1 MDREKALSEV
11 ERVLIKHSAQRE
23 LKSLVNAGC
32 DRGRLMAVLQ
42 LAFLTDESWRTLSG
56 MDLRTFK
63 SELRQV
69 RHCAHVIDRLNRTD
83 LMYRVSIEFRLDRF
97 AGLYRSPKLPDQLR
111 EYAKAVGSLPQ
122 LLGPRHKHTLH
133 AWKAH
138 LVAIVLEQ
146 TGKAHDREVSALM
159 AAVLENQEYSEK
171 AHQAWR
177 LKYGHLVERER
188 VRIRSRHKSLAPG
201 NPS

>member
-1 MDREKALSEV
+1 LE
-11 ERVLIKHSAQRE
+11 
-23 LKSLVNAGC
+23 
-32 DRGRLMAVLQ
+32 
-42 LAFLTDESWRTLSG
+42 LAFMTDESWRTLSG
-56 MDLRTFK
+56 MDLRAFK
-63 SELRQV
+63 TVLKQI
-69 RHCAHVIDRLNRTD
+69 RHCALVIDRLNRTD

-97 AGLYRSPKLPDQLR
+97 AGLFDSPTLPDQLR

-159 AAVLENQEYSEK
+159 AAVLENQKYSEK

-177 LKYGHLVERER
+177 LKHGHLVERER
-188 VRIRSRHKSLAPG
+188 TRIRNRRKSLPPG